1 MVIFVGL
8 DDAPGRK
15 NIEKEISKTCA
26 QGEIA

>member
-1 MVIFVGL
+1 MIFVGL

-15 NIEKEISKTCA
+15 NIEKKIPKMCA

>member
-1 MVIFVGL
+1 MMIFIGL

-15 NIEKEISKTCA
+15 NIDKKTLTCA